1 MWLAG
6 TAEAVKLVVLAWQ
19 LEQSPVVGWLAS
31 VML

>member
-6 TAEAVKLVVLAWQ
+6 LAVTLKLVVLAWQ
-19 LEQSPVVGWLAS
+19 FEQSPVVGWLAS

>member
-6 TAEAVKLVVLAWQ
+6 TAEALKLVVLAWQ
-19 LEQSPVVGWLAS
+19 LEHSPVVGWFAS